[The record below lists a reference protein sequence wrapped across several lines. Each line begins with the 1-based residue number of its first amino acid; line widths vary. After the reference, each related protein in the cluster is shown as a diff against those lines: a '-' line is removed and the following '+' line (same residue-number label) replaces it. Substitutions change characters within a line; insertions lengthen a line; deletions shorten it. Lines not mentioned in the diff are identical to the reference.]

1 MPLAVAEYL
10 RHLATR
16 CSRMSRD
23 CMDPVVSKELV
34 IISVELVEKAE
45 TLEAHFS
52 IGASDDPLS
61 NEIVTTGGDND
72 DVA

>member
-1 MPLAVAEYL
+1 MPLALADYL

-23 CMDPVVSKELV
+23 CKDPVISKELV

-45 TLEAHFS
+45 AFEAENAIPH
-52 IGASDDPLS
+52 ADDPHAA
-61 NEIVTTGGDND
+61 EITTREDND
-72 DVA
+72 EK

>member
-1 MPLAVAEYL
+1 MPLALAEYL

-23 CMDPVVSKELV
+23 CNDPVISKELV

-45 TLEAHFS
+45 AFEAENAIPHT
-52 IGASDDPLS
+52 DDPRAA
-61 NEIVTTGGDND
+61 EITTRDHD
-72 DVA
+72 DEE

>member
-23 CMDPVVSKELV
+23 CNDPVTSKELV

-45 TLEAHFS
+45 AFEAEYAIPHAEDPHAAD
-52 IGASDDPLS
+52 IATREDD
-61 NEIVTTGGDND
+61 D
-72 DVA
+72 DKK